1 MRSNRKFTLR
11 AVAIGLFF
19 AALTTVMNAYLGINF
34 GMGFGFGVVTII
46 VSYAILHKMLGE
58 SSRGELGVAYII
70 STSTLVAHW
79 ILGLAIFLAERYQD
93 VSFPSWLYP
102 PNTGPSLGFGVWL
115 KPILT
120 LFSLELMA
128 TMLGLVISV
137 LLSSEFISS
146 EKMVFPN
153 YAVSASL
160 IDACI
165 KGGGE
170 ARLVGISALAG
181 LVITVSQYALS
192 AFGINLVNINLTP
205 YLPKGAV
212 FAITLSL
219 GFAAVGYIISAQVS
233 LSLLLSGL
241 LTYLILAPY
250 LVSHGI
256 VEYSESIQEF
266 YNNMI
271 FGFSIS
277 PAIGMLILGG
287 FGLSFL
293 LFLRGKVIRRK
304 GDEKE
309 EEKGDGSLGYAHL
322 YKTLWRRILRNKKIA
337 SIFFTLLS
345 ALLVAAYVLNPFYPL
360 PRWFSVAFAAYAS
373 FVASF
378 IEIVILT
385 KMTGETGMSMGTTG
399 IILYDMPVFT
409 MGYRGYTGYMVAPY
423 FRPNPWTAPSVTGLV
438 KYKDS
443 LDVSVKDIVKA
454 KLIGWIPTFAISAL
468 VTIALWRYLGF
479 GNEQMPAAGL
489 LQSSIYV
496 RMLATGDV
504 RGTVDPSLFVA
515 GGIIGAV
522 LEVATPLS
530 MTGLA
535 MGMILP
541 PNYIVPI
548 ALGGFARLI
557 TDRKLGKKWYKE
569 RGMLIATGILTSSI
583 LSQVIMT
590 ILMTL

>member
-1 MRSNRKFTLR
+1 MKALGSDRKFTLR
-11 AVAIGLFF
+11 AIAIGLFF
-19 AALTTVMNAYLGINF
+19 AALTTVLNAYLGINF

-46 VSYAILHKMLGE
+46 ISYAILHKMLGG

-79 ILGLAIFLAERYQD
+79 ILGLSIFLAERYSD
-93 VSFPSWLYP
+93 VTFPSWLYP
-102 PNTGPSLGFGVWL
+102 PNTDPSLGFRIWL
-115 KPILT
+115 KPVLV
-120 LFSLELMA
+120 LFSLELIA
-128 TMLGLVISV
+128 TCLGLFFSV
-137 LLSSEFISS
+137 LLSDEFLKS
-146 EKMVFPN
+146 EKMIFPN
-153 YAVSASL
+153 YAASASL

-181 LVITVSQYALS
+181 FLITLVQYSLS
-192 AFGINLVNINLTP
+192 ALGINLVNINLTP

-212 FAITLSL
+212 FAISLSL
-219 GFAAVGYIISAQVS
+219 GFAAIGYIISAQVS

-241 LTYLILAPY
+241 LTYLIFAPY
-250 LVSHGI
+250 LVSRNI
-256 VEYSESIQEF
+256 VEYSENMQEF

-287 FGLSFL
+287 FVLSIL
-293 LFLRGKVIRRK
+293 LFLRRIIGK
-304 GDEKE
+304 KE
-309 EEKGDGSLGYAHL
+309 EESAKESIGYVYL
-322 YKTLWRRILRNKKIA
+322 YKAFWKKLLRNKKL
-337 SIFFTLLS
+337 SLTFFFLLS
-345 ALLVAAYVLNPFYPL
+345 ILLGAAYILNPFYPL
-360 PRWFSVAFAAYAS
+360 PRWFSVSFAAYAS
-373 FVASF
+373 FFASF

-385 KMTGETGMSMGTTG
+385 KMSGETGMSMGTTG
-399 IILYDMPVFT
+399 IILYDVPVFT
-409 MGYRGYTGYMVAPY
+409 VGYRGYAGYMAAPY
-423 FRPNPWTAPSVTGLV
+423 FRPNPWTAPSITGLV

-443 LDVSVKDIVKA
+443 MDVSVKDIVKA
-454 KLIGWIPTFAISAL
+454 KIIGWLPTFALSAF

-496 RMLATGDV
+496 RMLATGNI
-504 RGTVDPSLFVA
+504 RGTVDPTLFFA
-515 GGIIGAV
+515 GGVMGAM

-557 TDRKLGKKWYKE
+557 TDRKLGRKWYKE
-569 RGMLIATGILTSSI
+569 RGMLIATGLLASSI
-583 LSQVIMT
+583 ITQVIMT
-590 ILMTL
+590 ILMTI

>member
-46 VSYAILHKMLGE
+46 VSYAILHKMLGG

-102 PNTGPSLGFGVWL
+102 PNTDPSLGFGVWL
-115 KPILT
+115 RPILT

-128 TMLGLVISV
+128 TTLGLVISV

-192 AFGINLVNINLTP
+192 ALGINLVNINLTP

-241 LTYLILAPY
+241 L
-250 LVSHGI
+250 
-256 VEYSESIQEF
+256 
-266 YNNMI
+266 
-271 FGFSIS
+271 
-277 PAIGMLILGG
+277 
-287 FGLSFL
+287 
-293 LFLRGKVIRRK
+293 
-304 GDEKE
+304 
-309 EEKGDGSLGYAHL
+309 
-322 YKTLWRRILRNKKIA
+322 
-337 SIFFTLLS
+337 
-345 ALLVAAYVLNPFYPL
+345 
-360 PRWFSVAFAAYAS
+360 
-373 FVASF
+373 
-378 IEIVILT
+378 
-385 KMTGETGMSMGTTG
+385 
-399 IILYDMPVFT
+399 
-409 MGYRGYTGYMVAPY
+409 
-423 FRPNPWTAPSVTGLV
+423 
-438 KYKDS
+438 
-443 LDVSVKDIVKA
+443 
-454 KLIGWIPTFAISAL
+454 
-468 VTIALWRYLGF
+468 
-479 GNEQMPAAGL
+479 
-489 LQSSIYV
+489 
-496 RMLATGDV
+496 
-504 RGTVDPSLFVA
+504 
-515 GGIIGAV
+515 
-522 LEVATPLS
+522 
-530 MTGLA
+530 
-535 MGMILP
+535 
-541 PNYIVPI
+541 
-548 ALGGFARLI
+548 
-557 TDRKLGKKWYKE
+557 
-569 RGMLIATGILTSSI
+569 
-583 LSQVIMT
+583 
-590 ILMTL
+590 

>member
-46 VSYAILHKMLGE
+46 VSYAILHKMLGG

-102 PNTGPSLGFGVWL
+102 PNTDPSLGFGVWL
-115 KPILT
+115 RPILT

-128 TMLGLVISV
+128 TTLGLVISV

-293 LFLRGKVIRRK
+293 FFLRGKVIRRK

-454 KLIGWIPTFAISAL
+454 KLIGWLPTFAISAL

>member
-1 MRSNRKFTLR
+1 MYSSGSSRKFTLR
-11 AVAIGLFF
+11 AIMIGLFF
-19 AALTTVMNAYLGINF
+19 AALSSILNAYIGINF

-46 VSYAILHKMLGE
+46 VSYAILHKLLGG

-70 STSTLVAHW
+70 STSLLTAHW
-79 ILGLAIFLAERYQD
+79 ILGLAIFLAERFPD

-102 PNTGPSLGFGVWL
+102 PNTDPQLGFRVWL
-115 KPILT
+115 RPILII
-120 LFSLELMA
+120 FSLEIIA
-128 TMLGLVISV
+128 TILGVVFSI
-137 LLSSEFISS
+137 LLSNEFVKS
-146 EKMVFPN
+146 EKMVFPG

-160 IDACI
+160 IDACM

-170 ARLVGISALAG
+170 AKLVGISAIAG
-181 LVITVSQYALS
+181 LAITLTQYILKGL
-192 AFGINLVNINLTP
+192 GINLVDINLTP

-241 LTYLILAPY
+241 LTYLVLAPY
-250 LVSHGI
+250 LVSRNV

-293 LFLRGKVIRRK
+293 FFLKGRIGKRE
-304 GDEKE
+304 EKE
-309 EEKGDGSLGYAHL
+309 EESLGYARL
-322 YKTLWRRILRNKKIA
+322 YKVLWKELFRRKRLTFLFFSVLA
-337 SIFFTLLS
+337 S
-345 ALLVAAYVLNPFYPL
+345 LLVAAYFLNPFYPL
-360 PRWFSVAFAAYAS
+360 PRCFSVAFALYSS
-373 FVASF
+373 FLASF
-378 IEIVILT
+378 IEIVVLT
-385 KMTGETGMSMGTTG
+385 KMRGETGMSMGTTG
-399 IILYDMPVFT
+399 IILYDLPVFT
-409 MGYRGYTGYMVAPY
+409 IGYRGYTGYMVASY
-423 FRPNPWTAPSVTGLV
+423 FRPNPWTAPSITGLV
-438 KYKDS
+438 KYRKSFDM
-443 LDVSVKDIVKA
+443 SVKDIVKA
-454 KLIGWIPTFAISAL
+454 KLMGWIPTFVISAM

-504 RGTVDPSLFVA
+504 RGTVDPGLFVA
-515 GGIIGAV
+515 GGIVGAL

-548 ALGGFARLI
+548 ALGGIARLI
-557 TDRKLGKKWYKE
+557 TDRKLGRKWYKE
-569 RGMLIATGILTSSI
+569 RGMLIATGVLTSSI
-583 LSQVIMT
+583 LTQVIMT

>member
-1 MRSNRKFTLR
+1 
-11 AVAIGLFF
+11 
-19 AALTTVMNAYLGINF
+19 
-34 GMGFGFGVVTII
+34 
-46 VSYAILHKMLGE
+46 MLGG

-79 ILGLAIFLAERYQD
+79 ILGLAIFLVERYQD

>member
-1 MRSNRKFTLR
+1 MGSNRKFTLR

-46 VSYAILHKMLGE
+46 VSYAILHKMLGG

-79 ILGLAIFLAERYQD
+79 ILGLAIFLAERFQD

-102 PNTGPSLGFGVWL
+102 PNTDPSLGFGVWL
-115 KPILT
+115 RPVLI

-128 TMLGLVISV
+128 TTLGLVISV
-137 LLSSEFISS
+137 LLSSEFIKS

-192 AFGINLVNINLTP
+192 GIGINLVDINLTP

-250 LVSHGI
+250 LVSNGI

-287 FGLSFL
+287 FGLSFMF
-293 LFLRGKVIRRK
+293 FLRGKFGRRK
-304 GDEKE
+304 GDEEVEK
-309 EEKGDGSLGYAHL
+309 KGDESLGYAHL
-322 YKTLWRRILRNKKIA
+322 YKTLWRRILRNRKIA
-337 SIFFTLLS
+337 SIFFTLLA

-373 FVASF
+373 FIASF

-409 MGYRGYTGYMVAPY
+409 MGYRSYTGYMVAPY

-443 LDVSVKDIVKA
+443 LDVSLKDIVKA

-504 RGTVDPSLFVA
+504 RGTVNPSLFVA
-515 GGIIGAV
+515 GGIIGAI

-557 TDRKLGKKWYKE
+557 TDQKFGKKWYKE

>member
-1 MRSNRKFTLR
+1 MNVLKEKRKFTFR

-19 AALTTVMNAYLGINF
+19 AALTTVLNAYVGINF

-46 VSYAILHKMLGE
+46 VSYAILHKILGG

-79 ILGLAIFLAERYQD
+79 ILGLAIFLSERFSD

-102 PNTGPSLGFGVWL
+102 PNTDPSLGFRIWL
-115 KPILT
+115 KPILI
-120 LFSLELMA
+120 LFSLELVA
-128 TMLGLVISV
+128 TALGLIFSV
-137 LLSSEFISS
+137 LLSEEFVKS

-153 YAVSASL
+153 YAASASL

-165 KGGGE
+165 RGGGE
-170 ARLVGISALAG
+170 ARLVGISALIG
-181 LVITVSQYALS
+181 LIITISQYALS
-192 AFGINLVNINLTP
+192 ALGINLVNINLTP

-233 LSLLLSGL
+233 LSLMLSGL
-241 LTYLILAPY
+241 LTYLVLAPY
-250 LVSHGI
+250 LVSHNI

-287 FGLSFL
+287 FGLSLL
-293 LFLRGKVIRRK
+293 LFLKGKIGKEGEERK
-304 GDEKE
+304 GNE
-309 EEKGDGSLGYAHL
+309 SLGYVHL
-322 YKTLWRRILRNKKIA
+322 YKTLWRKLLRRKKLAIT
-337 SIFFTLLS
+337 SFSLLIS
-345 ALLVAAYVLNPFYPL
+345 LLVAAYALNPFYPL
-360 PRWFSVAFAAYAS
+360 PRWFPVAFVAYSSFFAS
-373 FVASF
+373 FV
-378 IEIVILT
+378 EIVILT
-385 KMTGETGMSMGTTG
+385 KMAGETGMSMGTTG
-399 IILYDMPVFT
+399 IILYDIPVFT
-409 MGYRGYTGYMVAPY
+409 TGYRGYTGYMVASY
-423 FRPNPWTAPSVTGLV
+423 FRPNPWTAPSITGLV
-438 KYKDS
+438 KYRES
-443 LDVSVKDIVKA
+443 LDVSIKDIVKA
-454 KLIGWIPTFAISAL
+454 KLIGWLPTFAISAL

-496 RMLATGDV
+496 RMLATGNV
-504 RGTVDPSLFVA
+504 RGTVDPTMFVA
-515 GGIIGAV
+515 GGVIGAL

-541 PNYIVPI
+541 PNYIIPI

-557 TDRKLGKKWYKE
+557 TDKKLGKKWYKE
-569 RGMLIATGILTSSI
+569 RGMLIATGLLASSI
-583 LSQVIMT
+583 ITQVIMT